1 MGGRIEKAV
10 FGGTKETGREI
21 KAAGRE
27 KCGVEGR
34 KIDEARREKARARER
49 EREKMQEHS

>member
-34 KIDEARREKARARER
+34 KIDEARREKAHARER